1 MNSTLLKLGVIALA
15 IIMLVLAFIFD
26 LHTLLTLSNLQST
39 SASLKNFVDANPI
52 KSFFIAFGIMVFIYS
67 LPLPAAALMSLTAGY
82 VFNFS
87 IGLLLVLSSSLL
99 AAAMTFLVSRYIA
112 RDWLA
117 EKFARYMDIIDREI
131 EAHGFLYALGIRMV
145 PGIPFIALNSTL
157 GITKLRLS
165 AFCLSTFLGTV
176 PISAILVN
184 AGGQLN
190 SIQSMSDILTP
201 KLVLSL
207 LLLASFPIIVRIIK
221 SFVVKKVS

>member
-1 MNSTLLKLGVIALA
+1 MKPILLKLGLIVLA
-15 IIMLVLAFIFD
+15 VVLLVLAFIFD
-26 LHTLLTLSNLQST
+26 LHTLLTLSKLQSLST
-39 SASLKNFVDANPI
+39 SLRDFVDANPTG
-52 KSFFIAFGIMVFIYS
+52 SFFIAFGLMVLVYS

-117 EKFARYMDIIDREI
+117 EKFARYMDVIDREI

-165 AFCLSTFLGTV
+165 AFCLSTFLGSI

-184 AGGQLN
+184 AGKQLN

-201 KLVLSL
+201 KLILSL
-207 LLLASFPIIVRIIK
+207 LLLASFPIIVRFIK
-221 SFVVKKVS
+221 STVIKKSP

>member
-52 KSFFIAFGIMVFIYS
+52 RSFFIAFGIMVFIYS

-117 EKFARYMDIIDREI
+117 EKFARYMDVIDREI

-184 AGGQLN
+184 AGGQFN
-190 SIQSMSDILTP
+190 NIQSMSDILTP
-201 KLVLSL
+201 KLILSL

>member
-1 MNSTLLKLGVIALA
+1 MKPILLKLGLIVLA
-15 IIMLVLAFIFD
+15 VVLLVLAFIFD
-26 LHTLLTLSNLQST
+26 LHTLLTLSKLQSLST
-39 SASLKNFVDANPI
+39 SLRDFVDANPTG
-52 KSFFIAFGIMVFIYS
+52 SFFIAFGLMVLVYS

-117 EKFARYMDIIDREI
+117 EKFARYMDVIDREI

-157 GITKLRLS
+157 GITKLRLN
-165 AFCLSTFLGTV
+165 AFCLSTFLGSI

-184 AGGQLN
+184 AGKQLN

-201 KLVLSL
+201 KLILSL
-207 LLLASFPIIVRIIK
+207 LLLASFPIIVRFIK
-221 SFVVKKVS
+221 STVIKKSP

>member
-52 KSFFIAFGIMVFIYS
+52 RSFFIAFGIMVFIYS

-184 AGGQLN
+184 AGGQFN
-190 SIQSMSDILTP
+190 NIQSMSDILTP
-201 KLVLSL
+201 KLILSL